1 MSNITTVNNLICSG
15 NQTISGNIISNGNLQ
30 TNNITSANINN
41 SNSITSN
48 SINSTSGALT
58 NLSVSNLLTLL
69 SNSPITFNYNG
80 SNYTISALMLFT
92 LNQLAGASIASQNY
106 VNTQIA
112 NLVNSSPDLLN
123 TLSELANAINN
134 DASFSTTMTNL
145 IATKS
150 SLSGNNS
157 FTGSNTFQNLP
168 YYVNTSDQL
177 INKAYVDGRFT
188 TLLSNNNTFT
198 GSNTFS
204 NDTTGNIINRLFTNI
219 LAINNNNTRRSTN
232 DIFEVATSST
242 GNYIYYNNSSTFG
255 FINTSNST
263 LSWFINSSGAATIP
277 SITTSSG
284 TITTLT
290 STTGS
295 ITNL

>member
-1 MSNITTVNNLICSG
+1 
-15 NQTISGNIISNGNLQ
+15 
-30 TNNITSANINN
+30 
-41 SNSITSN
+41 
-48 SINSTSGALT
+48 
-58 NLSVSNLLTLL
+58 
-69 SNSPITFNYNG
+69 
-80 SNYTISALMLFT
+80 
-92 LNQLAGASIASQNY
+92 
-106 VNTQIA
+106 
-112 NLVNSSPDLLN
+112 
-123 TLSELANAINN
+123 
-134 DASFSTTMTNL
+134 MTNL
-145 IATKS
+145 IATKVGLTS
-150 SLSGNNS
+150 NNTIS
-157 FTGSNTFQNLP
+157 GSNTFSNLP
-168 YYVNTSDQL
+168 YYVNTQDQL
-177 INKAYVDGRFT
+177 INKNYVDGRFT
-188 TLLSNNNTFT
+188 TLLSANNTFT
-198 GSNTFS
+198 GSNTFNSSSGNIIDRLFSTILSVNNGNSRRNVANYFEVGMGATSPYIYYDNSGKFGSVNTNDSSLNWNIALNSVFTIKTINSTTENVGTLNVSTDLTFATLPNFVNTTDKLINKAYVDTRFTNLLSANNTFSGSNTFS
-204 NDTTGNIINRLFTNI
+204 NDTSGNIINRLFTNI